1 MKKRN
6 SAGRLLAILLAAL
19 LVPAMTACSAK
30 DGDQMT
36 EQTEKTEQS
45 ETGSVTSD
53 EPQNEE
59 EALALYRELMEQ
71 ENKILSENT
80 DLWEKV
86 YLEADKGMAMLEDGK
101 NYGEFLLKTIEA
113 AKDQFTEEEL
123 KTLQSEAEKI
133 SELESRLTML
143 EEKYPEVAQKY
154 LDSGMSMEADSD
166 DADSGMS
173 MPADSD
179 DADSGM
185 SMPAD
190 SSDNSTETSSDDS
203 NAQKF
208 PDFEGKD
215 LDGNEVK
222 SSELFAGNAV
232 TVVNFWFTTCGPCV
246 GELSELDALNK
257 ELEGKGGALI
267 GVNSFTLDG
276 NENEIAEAKDVLAKN
291 GAAYQNVYFASDS
304 EAGKFTMNIYA
315 YPTTYVVDRNGNLVG
330 DPIVGAITEKKQK
343 KMLEDLID
351 QALAADQQQ

>member
-6 SAGRLLAILLAAL
+6 SAGRLLAILLVAL
-19 LVPAMTACSAK
+19 LVPAMAACSAK

-36 EQTEKTEQS
+36 EQTEQTEQS

-59 EALALYRELMEQ
+59 EALALYKELMEQ
-71 ENKILSENT
+71 ENQILSENT

-113 AKDQFTEEEL
+113 VKDQFTEEEL
-123 KTLQSEAEKI
+123 KTLQSAAEKI

-166 DADSGMS
+166 DS
-173 MPADSD
+173 
-179 DADSGM
+179 
-185 SMPAD
+185 
-190 SSDNSTETSSDDS
+190 STETSSDDS

-343 KMLEDLID
+343 KMLEELID

>member
-6 SAGRLLAILLAAL
+6 SAGRLLAILLVAL
-19 LVPAMTACSAK
+19 LVPAMAACSAK

-36 EQTEKTEQS
+36 EQTEQS

-143 EEKYPEVAQKY
+143 EEKYPEDV
-154 LDSGMSMEADSD
+154 
-166 DADSGMS
+166 
-173 MPADSD
+173 
-179 DADSGM
+179 
-185 SMPAD
+185 
-190 SSDNSTETSSDDS
+190 
-203 NAQKF
+203 
-208 PDFEGKD
+208 
-215 LDGNEVK
+215 
-222 SSELFAGNAV
+222 
-232 TVVNFWFTTCGPCV
+232 
-246 GELSELDALNK
+246 
-257 ELEGKGGALI
+257 
-267 GVNSFTLDG
+267 
-276 NENEIAEAKDVLAKN
+276 IA
-291 GAAYQNVYFASDS
+291 
-304 EAGKFTMNIYA
+304 T
-315 YPTTYVVDRNGNLVG
+315 
-330 DPIVGAITEKKQK
+330 
-343 KMLEDLID
+343 
-351 QALAADQQQ
+351 

>member
-6 SAGRLLAILLAAL
+6 LAGRLLAILLVAL
-19 LVPAMTACSAK
+19 LVPAMAACSAK
-30 DGDQMT
+30 DGDQQT
-36 EQTEKTEQS
+36 EQKEQS
-45 ETGSVTSD
+45 GTGSVTSD

-59 EALALYRELMEQ
+59 EALALYKELMEQ

-113 AKDQFTEEEL
+113 VKDQFTEEEL
-123 KTLQSEAEKI
+123 KTIQSAAEKI

-154 LDSGMSMEADSD
+154 LDSAMNMPADSD
-166 DADSGMS
+166 DPDGGMS
-173 MPADSD
+173 MPADSN
-179 DADSGM
+179 
-185 SMPAD
+185 D
-190 SSDNSTETSSDDS
+190 SSDNSTETASDDS

-208 PDFEGKD
+208 PGFEGKD

-267 GVNSFTLDG
+267 GVNAFTLDG
-276 NENEIAEAKDVLAKN
+276 NEKEIAEAKDVLSKN

>member
-6 SAGRLLAILLAAL
+6 LAGRLLAILLVAL

-30 DGDQMT
+30 DGDQQT
-36 EQTEKTEQS
+36 EQTEQKEQS
-45 ETGSVTSD
+45 GTGSVTSD

-59 EALALYRELMEQ
+59 EALALYRELMDQ

-154 LDSGMSMEADSD
+154 LDSAMNMEADSD
-166 DADSGMS
+166 
-173 MPADSD
+173 
-179 DADSGM
+179 
-185 SMPAD
+185 D

-208 PDFEGKD
+208 PGFEGKD

-267 GVNSFTLDG
+267 GVNAFTLDG

-315 YPTTYVVDRNGNLVG
+315 YPTTYVVDRNGNLLG

>member
-6 SAGRLLAILLAAL
+6 LAGRLLAILLVAL

-30 DGDQMT
+30 DGDQQT
-36 EQTEKTEQS
+36 EQTEQTEQS
-45 ETGSVTSD
+45 GTGSVTSD

-123 KTLQSEAEKI
+123 KTLQGEAEKI

-154 LDSGMSMEADSD
+154 LDSGMSMETDSND
-166 DADSGMS
+166 PDGGMS
-173 MPADSD
+173 MPAD
-179 DADSGM
+179 
-185 SMPAD
+185 
-190 SSDNSTETSSDDS
+190 SDDS

-267 GVNSFTLDG
+267 GVNAFTLDG
-276 NENEIAEAKDVLAKN
+276 NENEIAEAKDVLSKN

>member
-6 SAGRLLAILLAAL
+6 SAGRLLAILLVAL
-19 LVPAMTACSAK
+19 LVPAMAACSAK

-36 EQTEKTEQS
+36 EQTEQS
-45 ETGSVTSD
+45 GTGSVTSD

-59 EALALYRELMEQ
+59 EALALYRELMDQ

-154 LDSGMSMEADSD
+154 LDSGMSMEADSND
-166 DADSGMS
+166 PDGGMS

-179 DADSGM
+179 D
-185 SMPAD
+185 
-190 SSDNSTETSSDDS
+190 SSDNSSDNSKETSSDDS

-257 ELEGKGGALI
+257 ELEEKGGALI

>member
-6 SAGRLLAILLAAL
+6 LAGRLLAILLVAL
-19 LVPAMTACSAK
+19 LVPAMAACSAK
-30 DGDQMT
+30 DGDQQT
-36 EQTEKTEQS
+36 EQTEQKEQS
-45 ETGSVTSD
+45 GTGSVTSD

-59 EALALYRELMEQ
+59 EALALYKELMEQ

-113 AKDQFTEEEL
+113 VKDQFTEEEL
-123 KTLQSEAEKI
+123 KTIQSAAEKI

-154 LDSGMSMEADSD
+154 LDSGMSM
-166 DADSGMS
+166 
-173 MPADSD
+173 
-179 DADSGM
+179 
-185 SMPAD
+185 PAD
-190 SSDNSTETSSDDS
+190 SSDNSTEMSSDDS

-208 PDFEGKD
+208 PGFEGKD

-276 NENEIAEAKDVLAKN
+276 NENEIAEAKDVLSKN

>member
-6 SAGRLLAILLAAL
+6 SAGRLLAILLVAL

-30 DGDQMT
+30 DGDQQT
-36 EQTEKTEQS
+36 EQTEQS
-45 ETGSVTSD
+45 GTGSVTSD

-154 LDSGMSMEADSD
+154 LLVS
-166 DADSGMS
+166 
-173 MPADSD
+173 
-179 DADSGM
+179 
-185 SMPAD
+185 
-190 SSDNSTETSSDDS
+190 
-203 NAQKF
+203 F
-208 PDFEGKD
+208 P
-215 LDGNEVK
+215 
-222 SSELFAGNAV
+222 SPEL
-232 TVVNFWFTTCGPCV
+232 
-246 GELSELDALNK
+246 
-257 ELEGKGGALI
+257 
-267 GVNSFTLDG
+267 
-276 NENEIAEAKDVLAKN
+276 
-291 GAAYQNVYFASDS
+291 
-304 EAGKFTMNIYA
+304 
-315 YPTTYVVDRNGNLVG
+315 
-330 DPIVGAITEKKQK
+330 
-343 KMLEDLID
+343 
-351 QALAADQQQ
+351 

>member
-6 SAGRLLAILLAAL
+6 LAGRLLAILLVAL

-30 DGDQMT
+30 DGDQQT
-36 EQTEKTEQS
+36 EQKEQS
-45 ETGSVTSD
+45 GTGSVTSD

-59 EALALYRELMEQ
+59 EALALYRELMDQ

-154 LDSGMSMEADSD
+154 LDSAMNMEADSD
-166 DADSGMS
+166 
-173 MPADSD
+173 
-179 DADSGM
+179 
-185 SMPAD
+185 D

-208 PDFEGKD
+208 PGFEGKD

-267 GVNSFTLDG
+267 GVNAFTLDG

>member
-6 SAGRLLAILLAAL
+6 SAGRLLAILLVAL

-30 DGDQMT
+30 DGDQQT
-36 EQTEKTEQS
+36 EQTEQTEQS

-59 EALALYRELMEQ
+59 EALALYRELMDQ

-154 LDSGMSMEADSD
+154 LDSAMNMEADSD
-166 DADSGMS
+166 
-173 MPADSD
+173 
-179 DADSGM
+179 
-185 SMPAD
+185 D

-208 PDFEGKD
+208 PGFEGKD

-267 GVNSFTLDG
+267 GVNAFTLDG

>member
-6 SAGRLLAILLAAL
+6 SAGRLLAILLVAL

-30 DGDQMT
+30 DGDQQT
-36 EQTEKTEQS
+36 EQTEQREQS
-45 ETGSVTSD
+45 GTGSVTSD

-59 EALALYRELMEQ
+59 EALALYRELMDQ

-154 LDSGMSMEADSD
+154 LDSAMNMEADSD
-166 DADSGMS
+166 
-173 MPADSD
+173 
-179 DADSGM
+179 
-185 SMPAD
+185 D

-208 PDFEGKD
+208 PGFEGKD

-246 GELSELDALNK
+246 GELSELNALNK

-267 GVNSFTLDG
+267 GVNAFTLDG

>member
-1 MKKRN
+1 
-6 SAGRLLAILLAAL
+6 
-19 LVPAMTACSAK
+19 MTE
-30 DGDQMT
+30 QT

-154 LDSGMSMEADSD
+154 LDSGMSMEADLW
-166 DADSGMS
+166 
-173 MPADSD
+173 
-179 DADSGM
+179 
-185 SMPAD
+185 
-190 SSDNSTETSSDDS
+190 T
-203 NAQKF
+203 
-208 PDFEGKD
+208 
-215 LDGNEVK
+215 L
-222 SSELFAGNAV
+222 
-232 TVVNFWFTTCGPCV
+232 CG
-246 GELSELDALNK
+246 
-257 ELEGKGGALI
+257 
-267 GVNSFTLDG
+267 
-276 NENEIAEAKDVLAKN
+276 
-291 GAAYQNVYFASDS
+291 
-304 EAGKFTMNIYA
+304 
-315 YPTTYVVDRNGNLVG
+315 
-330 DPIVGAITEKKQK
+330 
-343 KMLEDLID
+343 
-351 QALAADQQQ
+351 

>member
-6 SAGRLLAILLAAL
+6 LAGRLLAILLVAL
-19 LVPAMTACSAK
+19 LVPAMTACGAK
-30 DGDQMT
+30 DGDQQT
-36 EQTEKTEQS
+36 EQTEQKEQS
-45 ETGSVTSD
+45 GTGSVTSD

-59 EALALYRELMEQ
+59 EALALYRELMDQ

-154 LDSGMSMEADSD
+154 LDSAMNMEADSD
-166 DADSGMS
+166 
-173 MPADSD
+173 
-179 DADSGM
+179 
-185 SMPAD
+185 D

-208 PDFEGKD
+208 PGFEGKD

-267 GVNSFTLDG
+267 GVNAFTLDG

>member
-6 SAGRLLAILLAAL
+6 LAGRLLAILLVAL
-19 LVPAMTACSAK
+19 LVPAMAACSAK
-30 DGDQMT
+30 DGDQQT
-36 EQTEKTEQS
+36 EQTEQTEQS

-59 EALALYRELMEQ
+59 EALALYKELMEQ

-113 AKDQFTEEEL
+113 VKDQFTEEEL
-123 KTLQSEAEKI
+123 KTIQSAAEKI

-154 LDSGMSMEADSD
+154 LDSAMNMEADSD
-166 DADSGMS
+166 DADSDDADGGMS

-179 DADSGM
+179 
-185 SMPAD
+185 D

-267 GVNSFTLDG
+267 GVNAFTLDG

>member
-1 MKKRN
+1 MDHSLQTVRDIRHKYIVVERIRTTHEKKKFSRQT
-6 SAGRLLAILLAAL
+6 AGNTTVAL

-36 EQTEKTEQS
+36 EQTEQS

-173 MPADSD
+173 MPADS
-179 DADSGM
+179 S
-185 SMPAD
+185 D

-304 EAGKFTMNIYA
+304 EAGKIYNE
-315 YPTTYVVDRNGNLVG
+315 YLCLPDYLCG
-330 DPIVGAITEKKQK
+330 
-343 KMLEDLID
+343 
-351 QALAADQQQ
+351 